1 MNVTYQY
8 NRPTRI
14 QESVIDT
21 KMVASMNNDTDTMGN
36 LADLMDFPVHLIV
49 KVQVKVG
56 FVWITIWEKHCDISD
71 GDTRQHIINEATELQ
86 KTLEGQ
92 SNE

>member
-36 LADLMDFPVHLIV
+36 LADLMDFPVYLIV
-49 KVQVKVG
+49 KVQVKIG

-71 GDTRQHIINEATELQ
+71 GDTRQHIINEATKLQ
-86 KTLEGQ
+86 KTLGGQ